1 MDPILLSKNF
11 SAKAEAT
18 EGGAPGEFV
27 AIVSAFGNEDSQGDI
42 VEKGAFTKTLS
53 EWTAK
58 GRPIPVVWAHQFQDP
73 DNFLGEYVAAEEI
86 DAGLRLKGVL
96 DLSHPKSAR
105 VHKLMK
111 SGLIVEFSISG
122 LVRDYELIEKD
133 DDEDDFFGWFTP
145 MRIKDIDLWE
155 AGPCFKGANANT
167 ELLSVK
173 GRTLGDMIS
182 VERLEESMA
191 FSRKLFASMDQKLD
205 GRTLSKEGRVL
216 AAKHVESLKEAH
228 AKLGDI
234 IAAVEKA
241 EPDDAPGAEKTR
253 STGEQTVQQT
263 AVVTPN
269 VRALLELNTIH

>member
-18 EGGAPGEFV
+18 EGGAPGEFE

-42 VEKGAFTKTLS
+42 VEKGAFSKTLE
-53 EWTAK
+53 EWAAK

-73 DNFLGEYVAAEEI
+73 ENFLGEYVAAEET
-86 DAGLRLKGVL
+86 DAGLKLKGVL
-96 DLSHPKSAR
+96 DLSHPKAER

-133 DDEDDFFGWFTP
+133 DDEDEDFFGWFTP

-173 GRTLGDMIS
+173 NFTKTL
-182 VERLEESMA
+182 VR
-191 FSRKLFASMDQKLD
+191 
-205 GRTLSKEGRVL
+205 KEGRVL
-216 AAKHVESLKEAH
+216 ATKHVESLKEAH

-234 IAAVEKA
+234 IAAVEKT

>member
-18 EGGAPGEFV
+18 EGGSPGEFE

-42 VEKGAFTKTLS
+42 VEKGAFSKTLE

-58 GRPIPVVWAHQFQDP
+58 GRQIPIVWSHQFQDP
-73 DNFLGEYVAAEEI
+73 ENFLGEYVAAEET
-86 DAGLRLKGVL
+86 DAGLLLKGVF
-96 DLSHPKSAR
+96 DMDHPKAAR

-111 SGLIVEFSISG
+111 TGVIVEFSISG
-122 LVRDYELIEKD
+122 LVREYELMKE
-133 DDEDDFFGWFTP
+133 DDEDAWFPP

-173 GRTLGDMIS
+173 TVGDLAKS
-182 VERLEESMA
+182 YQLEKTVKRAMA
-191 FSRKLFASMDQKLD
+191 LNAQIRSGMLPATF
-205 GRTLSKEGRVL
+205 KEGRVL
-216 AAKHVESLKEAH
+216 ASKHVDSLKEAY

-234 IAAVEKA
+234 IAAVEKTESA
-241 EPDDAPGAEKTR
+241 DATGADQEQQKAAAKT
-253 STGEQTVQQT
+253 
-263 AVVTPN
+263 TPN
-269 VRALLELNTIH
+269 VRALLELNIIH